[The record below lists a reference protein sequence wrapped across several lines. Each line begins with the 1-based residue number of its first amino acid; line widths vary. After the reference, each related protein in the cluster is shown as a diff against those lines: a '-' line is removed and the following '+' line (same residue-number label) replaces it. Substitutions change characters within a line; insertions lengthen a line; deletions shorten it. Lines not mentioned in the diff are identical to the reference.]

1 MKVLNLTQH
10 KATHEQIAQGVF
22 ESLHGEYISK
32 LLTFAKLPS
41 QKDLAVR
48 ALELACLAFTV
59 CNDARG
65 EDDEPMYAMIG
76 GATFFMAPLAK
87 ALIEQGVTPLY
98 AFSERVSVEVAG
110 ADGTVTKTNV
120 FRHIGFV
127 GGQQ

>member
-10 KATHEQIAQGVF
+10 KATPEQLAQGVF
-22 ESLHGEYISK
+22 ESLHGEYVSK
-32 LLTFAKLPS
+32 LLTFKKIPS
-41 QKDLAVR
+41 QNELAGR
-48 ALELACLAFTV
+48 ARELACLAFTV
-59 CNDARG
+59 CNDARD

-76 GATFFMAPLAK
+76 GAPFFMATLEK
-87 ALIEQGVTPLY
+87 ALIEQGVTPFY
-98 AFSERVSVEVAG
+98 AFSERVSVEMAG